1 MSPSPAE
8 EFQIC
13 WEKQLLRPP
22 PAVPSACTALHWSY
36 WVQTGCNLGSWL
48 QDGCRDMEM
57 GTWGHADRGAQP
69 SHRREDPPLQPC
81 SCHLPSPCP
90 KCNRTI
96 LDNQRESGGVGI
108 SPTYPPTPP
117 QQHSPAVS
125 IVTNPHCSRHRCH
138 PRCVPVGDT
147 AWSGAG

>member
-96 LDNQRESGGVGI
+96 LDNQWESGGVGI
-108 SPTYPPTPP
+108 SPTYPPTPNSTALLSASSP
-117 QQHSPAVS
+117 TPTVPGTGAIPAVCLW
-125 IVTNPHCSRHRCH
+125 VTRR
-138 PRCVPVGDT
+138 
-147 AWSGAG
+147 GAGLGN